1 MSGLND
7 AGYTIP
13 TTGIVCVAPV
23 GTALPAY
30 SAVAALAATWPAA
43 PASFAILGHVGT
55 EDNTGAPE
63 FSFDG
68 GETTVK
74 GSWSKKSIRTTKSPV
89 TDNITYSLSQIDRTT
104 IGYYYGGTGG
114 STAGQF
120 DISTTDTATTTETAT
135 LVLFNDNGAIFG
147 WGWSRTSTSR
157 ADTISLTDA
166 ENPVLLPV
174 SATILDPLSGTLKQ
188 RVYGGTIGTS

>member
-1 MSGLND
+1 MTGLND
-7 AGYTIP
+7 AGYAIP
-13 TTGIVCVAPV
+13 TTGIVAVATV

-30 SAVAALAATWPAA
+30 SVVAALSATWPAA
-43 PASFAILGHVGT
+43 PVGWGILGHVGT

-89 TDNITYSLSQIDRTT
+89 TETATFSLSQIDRTT
-104 IGYYYGGTGG
+104 LGYYYGGTGG

-120 DISTTDTATTTETAT
+120 DTNTTDTATDTRTAM
-135 LVLFNDNGAIFG
+135 LVLFNDNGNIFG
-147 WGWSRTSTSR
+147 WGWSQVSVSR
-157 ADTISLTDA
+157 ADTIALSDA
-166 ENPVLLPV
+166 ENPVLIPV
-174 SATILDPLSGTLKQ
+174 GATILDPSSGTLKQ